1 MGFCLVFNIML
12 HSCDAAIGIRRYG
25 MKIRQAQ
32 NGDLSRVSEIYVF
45 NNRINFYPIFKDAHF
60 SFGALQVVSLID
72 NYFAKDDIRQNL
84 YVYDN
89 GLIKGFLLMNGTE
102 ICKLY
107 VDPFFQCGG
116 IGNELIEFAIR
127 KLHAD
132 HLWTLEKNTGAISF
146 YQRHGFCL
154 TGQKRL
160 EEDTTEYLVEMKR

>member
-1 MGFCLVFNIML
+1 ML

-32 NGDLSRVSEIYVF
+32 NGDLSRVSEIYVFPQVFSDLSNKNHVSGKRRSPRCFFPVPIDGLHEVFWSQIRSVHCRFLSEIYVF

-89 GLIKGFLLMNGTE
+89 GLIKGFLL
-102 ICKLY
+102 
-107 VDPFFQCGG
+107 V
-116 IGNELIEFAIR
+116 
-127 KLHAD
+127 
-132 HLWTLEKNTGAISF
+132 WTDRNFYLFVKRSEK
-146 YQRHGFCL
+146 
-154 TGQKRL
+154 
-160 EEDTTEYLVEMKR
+160 